1 MDALPLQSAFAQLGQ
16 LRAQAQRDADAAL
29 PATARQFEAL
39 FIQTLLK
46 SMRDAELA
54 RSPFESDQTRL
65 YREMFDQ
72 QISQELSRG
81 EGIGLASVLTRSL
94 GGAPAPSPAPS
105 ASAAL
110 PATPPLDGRPAA
122 SPPTAATSG
131 VGPTLAPRQD
141 ARWHPESPQEFV
153 QGLWP
158 HAQRVAAR
166 LGISPRTIV
175 AQAALETGWG
185 RHQIRHEDGRAS
197 FNLFGIKGSGRWQGE
212 RVEVPTTEFIAGQ
225 PRRLRDHF
233 RSYPDLPSALAD
245 YEALLNRP
253 RYAGVRAAGTDE
265 AASAEAL
272 AAAGYATD
280 PRYADKL
287 KAIMRGPT
295 LNAALADLDPTGTG
309 AGIKLAAGPADSPDR
324 A

>member
-1 MDALPLQSAFAQLGQ
+1 MDALPLQNAFAQLGQ
-16 LRAQAQRDADAAL
+16 LRAQARRDADGAL

-81 EGIGLASVLTRSL
+81 EGIGIARVLTRSL
-94 GGAPAPSPAPS
+94 GGAAVPSPAP
-105 ASAAL
+105 AL
-110 PATPPLDGRPAA
+110 PAMAPVAGRSAAAPPAA
-122 SPPTAATSG
+122 ANDVSPTA
-131 VGPTLAPRQD
+131 PPRQN
-141 ARWHPESPQEFV
+141 ARWQPENPQEFV
-153 QGLWP
+153 QTLWP
-158 HAQRVAAR
+158 HARRVAAR
-166 LGISPRTIV
+166 LGISPRTII

-197 FNLFGIKGSGRWQGE
+197 FNLFGIKGGGRWQGE
-212 RVEVPTTEFIAGQ
+212 QVEVPTTEFIAGQ
-225 PRRLRDHF
+225 SRRLRDHF

-245 YEALLNRP
+245 YETLLNRP

-287 KAIMRGPT
+287 RAIMRGPT
-295 LNAALADLDPTGTG
+295 LNAALADLDPAG
-309 AGIKLAAGPADSPDR
+309 AAAGVKLAAATADTPDR

>member
-1 MDALPLQSAFAQLGQ
+1 MDALPLQSAFAQLGE
-16 LRAQAQRDADAAL
+16 LRVQARRDADAAL

-72 QISQELSRG
+72 QISQELSQG
-81 EGIGLASVLTRSL
+81 EGIGIARVLTRSL
-94 GGAPAPSPAPS
+94 GATPSPAP
-105 ASAAL
+105 AVPAMPPVAGRFAAA
-110 PATPPLDGRPAA
+110 PPAA
-122 SPPTAATSG
+122 AADDVSPTPH
-131 VGPTLAPRQD
+131 PHQD
-141 ARWHPESPQEFV
+141 ARWQPEDPQAFV
-153 QGLWP
+153 QTLWP
-158 HAQRVAAR
+158 HAQRAAAR
-166 LGISPRTIV
+166 LGISPRAII

-185 RHQIRHEDGRAS
+185 RHQICHDDGRAS
-197 FNLFGIKGSGRWQGE
+197 FNLFGIKGGRSWQGE

-225 PRRLRDHF
+225 PQRLRDHF

-253 RYAGVRAAGTDE
+253 RYDGVRAAGTDE

-295 LNAALADLDPTGTG
+295 LNAALADLAPAEAG
-309 AGIKLAAGPADSPDR
+309 AGAGAAIKLTAASADTPDR